1 VEFLSEHGDLP
12 LLQAD
17 MSGIQSIDPI
27 LAAYVGDD
35 LMEITE
41 YQKGEGVGSLSGDW
55 FCVLNEVQCCC
66 WLRCVLSGAVLC

>member
-12 LLQAD
+12 MLQAD

-41 YQKGEGVGSLSGDW
+41 YQKGERWQLAW
-55 FCVLNEVQCCC
+55 
-66 WLRCVLSGAVLC
+66 WLVLCVV

>member
-41 YQKGEGVGSLSGDW
+41 YQKGEPCSLSGGW
-55 FCVLNEVQCCC
+55 FCM
-66 WLRCVLSGAVLC
+66 

>member
-1 VEFLSEHGDLP
+1 
-12 LLQAD
+12 

-41 YQKGEGVGSLSGDW
+41 YQKGEPCSLSGGW
-55 FCVLNEVQCCC
+55 FCM
-66 WLRCVLSGAVLC
+66 

>member
-41 YQKGEGVGSLSGDW
+41 YQKGERCSLSGGW
-55 FCVLNEVQCCC
+55 FCVLCEV
-66 WLRCVLSGAVLC
+66 